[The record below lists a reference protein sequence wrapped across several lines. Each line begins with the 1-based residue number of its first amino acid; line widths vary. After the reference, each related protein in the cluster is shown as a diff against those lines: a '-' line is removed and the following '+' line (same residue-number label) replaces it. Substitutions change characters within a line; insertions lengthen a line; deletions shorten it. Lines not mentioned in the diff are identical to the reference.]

1 MDNELKI
8 ALCFSGLPRSIKE
21 CYPSIYKYLI
31 EPNNIKD
38 IFVHTWECEDGEDI
52 GNIMLKQIYKKSD
65 TLFLKEKYKPKE
77 YLKEPHTI
85 IYEQPNY
92 IKEEKLDKYVIH
104 TKNLIGL
111 QCMFYSI
118 YKSFE
123 LITKYQ
129 EKHNFIYDYVIRLR
143 FDMIFFDSIIIN
155 DLDSNALHV
164 FDNNNRDEYPDE
176 FAIGNYENMKK
187 YSETWNNL
195 QIILDSNAPYQN
207 DTLLS
212 QNIKNYGIP
221 VQNLENIF
229 NPIIRK
235 DRNTP
240 KLTGYCHHPDSIKYL
255 KDTSLG
261 EHMLK
266 LYEDN
271 SELSMQEVTLK
282 SNFFIANRKN
292 VLAGAGFKL

>member
-1 MDNELKI
+1 MKI
-8 ALCFSGLPRSIKE
+8 ALCISGLPRNVKH
-21 CYPSIYKYLI
+21 CYPSINKYLI
-31 EPNNIKD
+31 EPNNIED
-38 IFVHTWECEDGEDI
+38 IFIHTWVCKHKEDI
-52 GNIMLKQIYKKSD
+52 GNINIKQIYKKSD
-65 TLFLKEKYKPKE
+65 TTFIQKKYKPKGYIE
-77 YLKEPHTI
+77 EFLGNILFEP
-85 IYEQPNY
+85 NF
-92 IKEEKLDKYVIH
+92 IKEETINDNDYTCK
-104 TKNLIGL
+104 TKNIVGL